1 VTTKVLYVYGGPE
14 FHQTEVC
21 GRILERV
28 LRADGRFAVDRTTD
42 LDAFARLPGS
52 EYATVVVFTTRFA
65 DDLTAAREQGLL
77 DFVRGGGGFV
87 AVHSAIGSFG
97 NSEAYVRLLNGKFR
111 MHPDE
116 YDIPVKIVEKQHYLT
131 IRMPDFVVRDEL
143 YHLSDFDPSRCTVL
157 AASQWQGQE
166 IPLVTV
172 RQEGSGRVVYLA
184 NGHSPQVWEHPE
196 FQKLLVRAIAWSSG
210 SQLPQR
216 TVRCGLLGYGPAFNM
231 GRGHAEW
238 INATPGMQ
246 VVAMCDSD
254 PARVAAAREELPG
267 LEGYFA
273 RLDDM
278 LAMDGLDL
286 VVNILPHNLHA
297 PMTLA
302 CLQAGKHVVVEKPF
316 SITLAEADAMIEAAR
331 AKGLMLSLF
340 HNRRWDGDYL
350 TIRDVIRRGLI
361 GDVFHIECGQGSYG
375 HPGFWWRSDKAVSGG
390 VLHDWGA
397 HFIDWMLNL
406 VDGRIVQVMGDFQKR
421 VWHSVT
427 NEDHGQV
434 VMRFDNGVVAD
445 YWTSSIAAITRP
457 KWLILG
463 TLGAIRADWGDEI
476 SVVSYASGLRLE
488 SKVKVTLPGY
498 GCTQYYRNVADHLL
512 MGEELAV
519 KPEQARRVILV
530 IDAAQRSAA
539 SGQSVA
545 PAPGY
550 E

>member
-1 VTTKVLYVYGGPE
+1 VLYVYGGPE

-42 LDAFARLPGS
+42 LDALARLPGS
-52 EYATVVVFTTRFA
+52 EYATVVVFTTGF
-65 DDLTAAREQGLL
+65 DDGLTAAREQGLL

-97 NSEAYVRLLNGKFR
+97 SSEAYVRMLNGKFR

-116 YDIPVKIVEKQHYLT
+116 YDIPVKIVEKEHYLT

-157 AASQWQGQE
+157 AASQWQGQQ

-172 RQEGSGRVVYLA
+172 RQEGRGRVVYLA
-184 NGHSPQVWEHPE
+184 NGHSSQVWEHPE

-246 VVAMCDSD
+246 VVAMCDTD
-254 PARVAAAREELPG
+254 PARVTAAKEELPG

-273 RLDDM
+273 GLDDM

-297 PMTLA
+297 PMTLR
-302 CLQAGKHVVVEKPF
+302 CLQAGKHVVLEKPF

-331 AKGLMLSLF
+331 ARGLMLSLF

-434 VMRFDNGVVAD
+434 VIRFDNGAVAD
-445 YWTSSIAAITRP
+445 YWISSIAAITRP

-463 TLGAIRADWGDEI
+463 TLGAIRADWSDQI

-488 SKVKVTLPGY
+488 STVKVTSPSY